1 MDATVSTL
9 CIVLQPWAGHR
20 RGATVAVL
28 SERAA
33 PLIKRGVLELIAR
46 VETPATLA
54 TLATN
59 APTTQPAPA
68 APIEAPQEAR
78 RRGRHPRAK

>member
-9 CIVLQPWAGHR
+9 CIVLQPWAGYR

-33 PLIKRGVLELIAR
+33 PLIKRGILELIAR

-54 TLATN
+54 IN
-59 APTTQPAPA
+59 APTTKPAPA